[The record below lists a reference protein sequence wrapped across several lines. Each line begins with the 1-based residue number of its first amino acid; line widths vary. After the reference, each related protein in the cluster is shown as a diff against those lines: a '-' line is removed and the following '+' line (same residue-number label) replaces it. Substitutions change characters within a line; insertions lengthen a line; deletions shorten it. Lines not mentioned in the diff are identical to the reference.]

1 MATIRA
7 IYEDGKI
14 RLLDEVDLEEGQ
26 ELKIEI
32 VSKPDAKIQKR
43 KFGLH
48 QGAFV
53 VSDDF
58 DDPLPDS
65 FWLGEEE

>member
-7 IYEDGKI
+7 IYKDGQI

-26 ELKIEI
+26 ELKIE
-32 VSKPDAKIQKR
+32 VVDKVKAKKR
-43 KFGLH
+43 TPNLH
-48 QGAFV
+48 KGAFV

-58 DDPLPDS
+58 DEPLPES
-65 FWLGEEE
+65 FWLDE

>member
-7 IYEDGKI
+7 IYEDGQI

-26 ELKIEI
+26 KLKIEVI
-32 VSKPDAKIQKR
+32 EDIKKSSKRIPN
-43 KFGLH
+43 LH
-48 QGAFV
+48 KGSFV

-58 DDPLPDS
+58 DEPLPDS